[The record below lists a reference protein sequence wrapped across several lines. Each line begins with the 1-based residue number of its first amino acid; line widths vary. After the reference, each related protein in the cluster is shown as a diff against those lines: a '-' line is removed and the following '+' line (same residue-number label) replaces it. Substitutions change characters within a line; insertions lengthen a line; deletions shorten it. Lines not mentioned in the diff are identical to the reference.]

1 MKRKVR
7 ISKLISLL
15 LRHKPEL
22 GDLHLDEKGFVPVK
36 DLVRAVK
43 TIMGGYVTENE
54 IIEIISKDTERFE
67 LKDDLVRARYGHS
80 FPIKIGEPLQPEE
93 VPEVLYH
100 GTTREA
106 LSSILKEGLK
116 PMRRRYVHLSLT
128 VDRALQVAR
137 RKKGPHV
144 VLRIRARELAKRG
157 YDIYRPSEL
166 TFLVGEV
173 PPDYIEGYDTV

>member
-22 GDLHLDEKGFVPVK
+22 GNLHPDEKGFIPVK
-36 DLVRAVK
+36 DLIQAVK
-43 TIMGGYVTENE
+43 MIMGEYVTENE

-67 LKDDLVRARYGHS
+67 LKDSLVRARYGHS
-80 FPIKIGEPLQPEE
+80 FPIEIGESLRPEE

-106 LSSILKEGLK
+106 LSSILKEGLR
-116 PMRRRYVHLSLT
+116 PMKRQYVHLSLT

-137 RKKGPHV
+137 RKK
-144 VLRIRARELAKRG
+144 VLISSLG
-157 YDIYRPSEL
+157 
-166 TFLVGEV
+166 
-173 PPDYIEGYDTV
+173 

>member
-1 MKRKVR
+1 MNRKVR

-22 GDLHLDEKGFVPVK
+22 GNLHPDEKGFVPVK
-36 DLVRAVK
+36 DLIRAVK
-43 TIMGGYVTENE
+43 TMMREYVTENE
-54 IIEIISKDTERFE
+54 IIEIIRKDTERFE
-67 LKDDLVRARYGHS
+67 LKDGLVRARYGHS
-80 FPIKIGEPLQPEE
+80 FSIRIGEPLQPEE

-116 PMRRRYVHLSLT
+116 PMRRQYVHLSLT

-144 VLRIRARELAKRG
+144 ILRIKARELARSG
-157 YDIYRPSEL
+157 YSIYRPSEL
-166 TFLVGEV
+166 TFLVDKV
-173 PPDYIEGYDTV
+173 PPDYIEDYDIV